1 MTNSIHNAV
10 VKTLHEG
17 GLQEYMGPAYQQA
30 SQKIFAP
37 TGSATTV
44 PLIVPQSLAEGSIG
58 VSQPISLTVPPQFSL
73 VFTSSTPMTTSAQ
86 GGFMPGYPVGWDPA
100 SGLGMPLEF
109 FIPSTV
115 GQASSSASQPANQ
128 QVNASAPQLT
138 QPQDS
143 TLAPQPAVPNA
154 SVPQSTG
161 PTNVAVPTNVSAS
174 GPTYHQQNL
183 AMLIQPKSPTEV
195 LMSRSPHGNGV
206 TWIFHDPTTS
216 FVHHVNVPCIHPVAQ

>member
-1 MTNSIHNAV
+1 
-10 VKTLHEG
+10 
-17 GLQEYMGPAYQQA
+17 MGPCYW
-30 SQKIFAP
+30 SW
-37 TGSATTV
+37 
-44 PLIVPQSLAEGSIG
+44 
-58 VSQPISLTVPPQFSL
+58 
-73 VFTSSTPMTTSAQ
+73 
-86 GGFMPGYPVGWDPA
+86 YA
-100 SGLGMPLEF
+100 SGILYSIYRGASKL
-109 FIPSTV
+109 V
-115 GQASSSASQPANQ
+115 GFTA
-128 QVNASAPQLT
+128 VKLT
-138 QPQDS
+138 SKRVGCTADRPQDS

>member
-1 MTNSIHNAV
+1 M
-10 VKTLHEG
+10 
-17 GLQEYMGPAYQQA
+17 
-30 SQKIFAP
+30 
-37 TGSATTV
+37 
-44 PLIVPQSLAEGSIG
+44 
-58 VSQPISLTVPPQFSL
+58 
-73 VFTSSTPMTTSAQ
+73 
-86 GGFMPGYPVGWDPA
+86 
-100 SGLGMPLEF
+100 
-109 FIPSTV
+109 
-115 GQASSSASQPANQ
+115 
-128 QVNASAPQLT
+128 NASAPQLT

-195 LMSRSPHGNGV
+195 LMSRFPHGNGV

-216 FVHHVNVPCIHPVAQ
+216 FVHHVNVPYNILWHSSKLIRGQHKLELAMRWSYISHHLVKSLSMLCNRHRLFSQWLRPVRNPHRQLCLWLHLRHSQYQQLVKDWLDVQDC